1 MELREIIGLIL
12 LHNLIGCFILVIN
25 MVSFN
30 GSTWFHRI
38 DSWAFVNPFVV
49 YKFNTS
55 VNWLGAFIIALLLS
69 LACPVGAVLYW
80 IYKLGWLFC
89 KLCTIGRK
97 QGNV

>member
-1 MELREIIGLIL
+1 MGTILGVLVLISFIGGLI
-12 LHNLIGCFILVIN
+12 ILVIMLESGYDKN
-25 MVSFN
+25 
-30 GSTWFHRI
+30 WLQQI

-55 VNWLGAFIIALLLS
+55 VNWFGAFVIAFLLS

-89 KLCTIGRK
+89 KLCTVGRK
-97 QGNV
+97 